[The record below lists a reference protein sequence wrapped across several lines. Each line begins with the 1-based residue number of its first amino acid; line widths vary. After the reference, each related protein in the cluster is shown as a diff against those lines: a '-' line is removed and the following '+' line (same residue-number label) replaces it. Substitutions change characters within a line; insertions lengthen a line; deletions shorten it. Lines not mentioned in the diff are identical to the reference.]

1 MLAPLPVAISVGSSA
16 WVTLTRPVM
25 LVSIMVCQSAR
36 STCCAG
42 CGASARPAL
51 LTRQSIWRNSAGSCA
66 TTSCTAPAWR
76 TSSVAICTG
85 TFADSSPFSSSRRSL
100 RRPVSTSA
108 QPASAKR
115 RAVARPKPEVAPV
128 MNTIFCFMLFLFL

>member
-1 MLAPLPVAISVGSSA
+1 
-16 WVTLTRPVM
+16 M

-51 LTRQSIWRNSAGSCA
+51 LTAIDLAEFGRQLRHHLPHRAGLA
-66 TTSCTAPAWR
+66 HVER
-76 TSSVAICTG
+76 G
-85 TFADSSPFSSSRRSL
+85 DMHRHL
-100 RRPVSTSA
+100 RRQLALQLFQTLAAPPVSTSA